1 MWDVAKDADGKLSFA
16 AHPTVQR
23 AARNI
28 NIRQTIYVISWVAEL
43 AIILGFAAACQQI
56 AVQDAGALEEI
67 VPVTMAV
74 IGAAIIIRQALALVD
89 AHPLATKHC
98 SPSLGALGLAAA
110 FLLLILIQACVD
122 TTEVWWMVVWA
133 ALSVAST
140 FLIRAAVWHSPWGLQ
155 GGGVAVLGQK
165 DAAQELTS
173 ALSGHGRRPVITCLP
188 HDSPASLSI
197 LRAMVEDGHVEA
209 VVLTTI
215 PPQELAA
222 TLNRLADLPIGIY
235 MVPNFGLTQA
245 PLPEVIELLPNL
257 LTGPRGLAKRAVDLA
272 GASAALLLFGPLLIL
287 AGLLIRIETPGP
299 VLFRQVRFG
308 LGGRATEVWKF
319 RTMHIDKQ
327 DIDGEARTLARDP
340 RVTRVGRWLRRLSI
354 DELPQI
360 FNVLRGD
367 LSLVGPRPHATK
379 MKVEGEYYAD
389 AVAHYPIRHRVKP
402 GITGWAQVNGS
413 RGEVDTLE
421 KARRRVELDLWY
433 ITNWS
438 LILDIWIIFLTAAGG
453 FATLKAD

>member
-1 MWDVAKDADGKLSFA
+1 
-16 AHPTVQR
+16 
-23 AARNI
+23 
-28 NIRQTIYVISWVAEL
+28 
-43 AIILGFAAACQQI
+43 
-56 AVQDAGALEEI
+56 
-67 VPVTMAV
+67 
-74 IGAAIIIRQALALVD
+74 
-89 AHPLATKHC
+89 
-98 SPSLGALGLAAA
+98 
-110 FLLLILIQACVD
+110 
-122 TTEVWWMVVWA
+122 
-133 ALSVAST
+133 
-140 FLIRAAVWHSPWGLQ
+140 
-155 GGGVAVLGQK
+155 
-165 DAAQELTS
+165 
-173 ALSGHGRRPVITCLP
+173 
-188 HDSPASLSI
+188 
-197 LRAMVEDGHVEA
+197 VEA

-272 GASAALLLFGPLLIL
+272 GASAALLIFGPLLIL
-287 AGLLIRIETPGP
+287 AGLFIRIETPGP
-299 VLFRQVRFG
+299 ILFRQVRFG